1 MRKAFFLLALML
13 VLSTVNAINWTVPSE
28 VPENSNWSFYA
39 NLSGE
44 TFDEVQVFLNGDK
57 VYEYSLGDEYIDF
70 AKIVYAY
77 YQGAEKNLVV
87 SFAGLNSGDHR
98 IELIVLQNGTEQ
110 NSLNTEI
117 KVFLSGSQEDIQEV
131 KENFSATKATIER
144 LESKLDEKLAD
155 MDSVNASVSELRSE
169 LSSIQSKLTE
179 EGASVEELKLDLS
192 SFSTNLVNFSAQ
204 ASSKD
209 ETLKSSLDEM
219 TTQVSNLQATL
230 NEMNKEESIF
240 TGFVSF
246 VQGEPVIALGF
257 IAIIAVVLI
266 YMVLR
271 KRKSSKGELFDTGFD
286 ESSSDLN
293 SEESPEAHEIDLGD
307 ESDPNARKGGGKWAF
322 GENFAAESR
331 EKEKGFSVTD
341 LLWKK

>member
-57 VYEYSLGDEYIDF
+57 VYEALTWGDDFIDHSF
-70 AKIVYAY
+70 VIYANVDK
-77 YQGAEKNLVV
+77 QKNLVV
-87 SFAGLNSGDHR
+87 SFAGLNAGEHSL
-98 IELIVLQNGTEQ
+98 ELRLFQNGTEE
-110 NSLNTEI
+110 NSLSTELY
-117 KVFLSGSQEDIQEV
+117 VFLSGSREDIQEV
-131 KENFSATKATIER
+131 KENFAATKATIER
-144 LESKLDEKLAD
+144 LEDKLDAKLSD
-155 MDSVNASVSELRSE
+155 MDSLNATVSELSSE
-169 LSSIQSKLTE
+169 LSSIQNELNA
-179 EGASVEELKLDLS
+179 GDASVEDMKSDLS
-192 SFSTNLVNFSAQ
+192 SFSNKLASFSAQ
-204 ASSKD
+204 ASNKD
-209 ETLKSSLDEM
+209 KTLTSSLDEM
-219 TTQVSNLQATL
+219 TLLVANMQATL
-230 NEMNKEESIF
+230 DEMNKEEPIF

-246 VQGEPVIALGF
+246 VQGEPVLALGF
-257 IAIIAVVLI
+257 IGIIAAVVI

-286 ESSSDLN
+286 ESPD
-293 SEESPEAHEIDLGD
+293 EDSPDAHEIDLGED

-322 GENFAAESR
+322 GENFAEESN
-331 EKEKGFSVTD
+331 EKKGFSVTD